1 MAWANYSRNG
11 GVGDRGKKKKFY
23 PQANFPGQPWFLTG
37 RRNWKNSRRSFPI
50 TVHYGNNRDGA
61 ELDGKD
67 FQKIDFLYVHKCLI
81 FTNFL
86 ATMDRQSLVRRFQ
99 IDNSVKAFIM
109 TQKTS
114 GTRLNLT
121 TADYIFIFDPW

>member
-1 MAWANYSRNG
+1 M
-11 GVGDRGKKKKFY
+11 
-23 PQANFPGQPWFLTG
+23 
-37 RRNWKNSRRSFPI
+37 
-50 TVHYGNNRDGA
+50 HYGNNRDGA

-109 TQKTS
+109 TLKTS